1 MRRWDWVVVI
11 PQKDLRLAKSR
22 LELGPR
28 DRRSVARA
36 LLRDTVTAARAAPGV
51 GEVIVVLDRLQDF
64 DTVDDLGV
72 RPVLTDGP
80 GLNEALRQGEQ
91 TARAIHPRCAVASLP
106 ADLPF
111 LEPAVLGRALA
122 YARTRDR
129 AFVADAECRGTTL
142 LTASPGQAL
151 QPSYG
156 AESRAAHRRSGAHEL
171 TEPDLASLRFD
182 VDHLAHL
189 LLVAPLVNH
198 SDSHLSDAL
207 GRLDP
212 DTYGRTPTAHTI
224 PGGHRW
230 VC

>member
-1 MRRWDWVVVI
+1 MRRWDWIVVV

-22 LELGPR
+22 LELGVR

-64 DTVDDLGV
+64 DAVDDLDV

-91 TARAIHPRCAVASLP
+91 TARAIHLRCAVASLP

-142 LTASPGQAL
+142 LTAGPGQAL

-156 AESRAAHRRSGAHEL
+156 IESRAAHRRSGAHEL
-171 TEPDLASLRFD
+171 AEPDLASLRFD
-182 VDHLAHL
+182 VDHLTHL
-189 LLVAPLVNH
+189 SLVAPLVNH
-198 SDSHLSDAL
+198 SHLSDAL
-207 GRLDP
+207 GRIDP
-212 DTYGRTPTAHTI
+212 ATYGRTPIAHTL
-224 PGGHRW
+224 PGGHQW

>member
-22 LELGPR
+22 LQLGPR
-28 DRRSVARA
+28 ARRSVARA

-51 GEVIVVLDRLQDF
+51 GEVVVVLDRVQDF
-64 DTVDDLGV
+64 HTVEDLGV
-72 RPVLTDGP
+72 RAVLADGP
-80 GLNEALRQGEQ
+80 GLNEAIRQGEQ
-91 TARAIHPRCAVASLP
+91 TARALHPRCGVASLP

-111 LEPAVLGRALA
+111 IEPAVLARALTH
-122 YARTRDR
+122 ARAHDR

-142 LTASPGQAL
+142 LAASPGQAL

-156 AESRAAHRRSGAHEL
+156 TGSRAAHRRSGAFEL
-171 TEPDLASLRFD
+171 TAPDLAALRFD
-182 VDHLAHL
+182 VDHLDHL
-189 LLVAPLVNH
+189 LLVATLVN
-198 SDSHLSDAL
+198 DSHPHLSDAL
-207 GRLDP
+207 GRLP
-212 DTYGRTPTAHTI
+212 LDTYRSTPSAHTI